1 MVGRLGFHYGLDD
14 YKNPIKKLCKN
25 VYDYFFDGTA
35 TTTKYCDFH
44 DEKASDIINHI
55 SGKTLL
61 KKCIFRHDIEK
72 KEPRDPP

>member
-35 TTTKYCDFH
+35 TTTNYCDFH
-44 DEKASDIINHI
+44 DEKASDNQ
-55 SGKTLL
+55 S
-61 KKCIFRHDIEK
+61 
-72 KEPRDPP
+72 

>member
-55 SGKTLL
+55 SGKTPL
-61 KKCIFRHDIEK
+61 KKCIFRHDVEK

>member
-44 DEKASDIINHI
+44 DEKASDN
-55 SGKTLL
+55 LL
-61 KKCIFRHDIEK
+61 AKLLQNSVFFRHYVEK

>member
-14 YKNPIKKLCKN
+14 YKTPIKKLCKN

-44 DEKASDIINHI
+44 DEKASVF
-55 SGKTLL
+55 
-61 KKCIFRHDIEK
+61 FRHK

>member
-44 DEKASDIINHI
+44 DEKASDNQSYIWE
-55 SGKTLL
+55 KLL
-61 KKCIFRHDIEK
+61 
-72 KEPRDPP
+72 